1 MDLEFPLSHIENNL
15 LFNVNGDVWCYFK
28 TDIFNLYLLNY
39 NNKDIHVFTSNSFK
53 ERMYIVGFKLKEVVG
68 EKTSFKVNLKSF
80 FEGLNSPVNSS
91 VGLNTQ
97 SIISDDVIDY
107 LSQTKNIEDFLSK
120 RMEAKPL
127 EPIEL
132 IELFQSMMNLEVNSD
147 INTGEQGILNFNNLN
162 IVPYNENI
170 LMLENSY
177 TSEENEK
184 ESNISTL
191 YIQHLIV
198 RSIENVEHIISLLE
212 IDFPIFISTRINSEY
227 GSSIIL
233 RIESESYKDLMTKV
247 DKLYNYVEL
256 LNINIFTPI
265 GEQFKLFYEV
275 LFGTDK
281 IDNDYCLSLIT
292 KEESEVF

>member
-39 NNKDIHVFTSNSFK
+39 NNKDIHVYTSNSFK

-147 INTGEQGILNFNNLN
+147 INIGEQGILNFNNLN
-162 IVPYNENI
+162 IVPYNENT

-212 IDFPIFISTRINSEY
+212 IDFPIFISTRVNSEY

-265 GEQFKLFYEV
+265 GEQFKLFYEG

-281 IDNDYCLSLIT
+281 IDNDYFLSLIT

>member
-1 MDLEFPLSHIENNL
+1 MNLEFPLSHIENNL

-28 TDIFNLYLLNY
+28 TDMFNLYLLNY
-39 NNKDIHVFTSNSFK
+39 NDKDIHVYTSNSFK
-53 ERMYIVGFKLKEVVG
+53 ERVYIVGFKLKQVVG
-68 EKTSFKVNLKSF
+68 EKASFKVNLKSF
-80 FEGLNSPVNSS
+80 LEGLNSQVNRS

-97 SIISDDVIDY
+97 TIISDDIKDY
-107 LSQTKNIEDFLSK
+107 LSHSKNIEDFLTD
-120 RMEAKPL
+120 RMKAKPL
-127 EPIEL
+127 EPEEIIEL
-132 IELFQSMMNLEVNSD
+132 YQSMMNLEVNSD
-147 INTGEQGILNFNNLN
+147 INTGEQGILNFNNLS

-212 IDFPIFISTRINSEY
+212 IDFPIFISTRVNSEY

-233 RIESESYKDLMTKV
+233 RIESESY
-247 DKLYNYVEL
+247 
-256 LNINIFTPI
+256 
-265 GEQFKLFYEV
+265 
-275 LFGTDK
+275 
-281 IDNDYCLSLIT
+281 
-292 KEESEVF
+292 